1 MIQSI
6 TKLPD
11 YPITQLP
18 NTRYLGPPILIRILC
33 VDEHRIVREGIAS
46 LIDRQP
52 DMRVVAS
59 AASGEEAVDLFL
71 EHQPD
76 ITLMDLQ
83 LGVMDGITAIK
94 IIRRRAPDARIVVLT
109 MRRGDEDIHRALAAG
124 ASTYLMKDTISD
136 DLIRVLREVQSGAH
150 PMPADV
156 EARLA
161 ERALSATL
169 TDREVQ
175 VDELVAQG
183 MRNKEIGV
191 SLGITETTVQ
201 VHVKNILA
209 KLKVQDRSG
218 AITAAIRRGIIHI
231 S

>member
-1 MIQSI
+1 V
-6 TKLPD
+6 
-11 YPITQLP
+11 
-18 NTRYLGPPILIRILC
+18 IRILC
-33 VDEHRIVREGIAS
+33 VDDHRIVREGIAS

-52 DMRVVAS
+52 DMKVVAS
-59 AASGEEAVDLFL
+59 AASGEEAIDLFF

-83 LGVMDGITAIK
+83 LGVMDGITATK
-94 IIRRRAPDARIVVLT
+94 IIRRRAPEARIVVLT
-109 MRRGDEDIHRALAAG
+109 MRRGDEDIHRALEAG

-136 DLIRVLREVQSGAH
+136 DLIRVLREVQAGEH

-161 ERALSATL
+161 ERATRATL

-175 VDELVAQG
+175 VVELVAQG

>member
-1 MIQSI
+1 
-6 TKLPD
+6 
-11 YPITQLP
+11 
-18 NTRYLGPPILIRILC
+18 
-33 VDEHRIVREGIAS
+33 VDDHRIVREGIAS

-59 AASGEEAVDLFL
+59 AASGEEAIDLFI

-94 IIRRRAPDARIVVLT
+94 IIRRRSPDARIVVLT
-109 MRRGDEDIHRALAAG
+109 MRRGDEDIHRALEAG
-124 ASTYLMKDTISD
+124 ASAYLMKDTISD
-136 DLIRVLREVQSGAH
+136 DLIRVLREVQAGEH

-161 ERALSATL
+161 ERATRATL

-175 VDELVAQG
+175 VVELVAQG

-191 SLGITETTVQ
+191 SLGISETTVQ

-209 KLKVQDRSG
+209 KLRVQDRSG

>member
-1 MIQSI
+1 M
-6 TKLPD
+6 
-11 YPITQLP
+11 
-18 NTRYLGPPILIRILC
+18 IRILC
-33 VDEHRIVREGIAS
+33 VDDHRIVREGIAS

-59 AASGEEAVDLFL
+59 AASGEEAIDLFT

-94 IIRRRAPDARIVVLT
+94 IIRRRSPGARIVVLT
-109 MRRGDEDIHRALAAG
+109 MRRGDEDIHRALEAG
-124 ASTYLMKDTISD
+124 ASAYLMKDTISD
-136 DLIRVLREVQSGAH
+136 DLIRVLREVQAGEH

-156 EARLA
+156 GARLA
-161 ERALSATL
+161 ERATRATL

-175 VDELVAQG
+175 VVELVAQG

-191 SLGITETTVQ
+191 SLGISETTVQ

-209 KLKVQDRSG
+209 KLRVQDRSG

>member
-1 MIQSI
+1 M
-6 TKLPD
+6 
-11 YPITQLP
+11 
-18 NTRYLGPPILIRILC
+18 IRILC
-33 VDEHRIVREGIAS
+33 VDDHRIVREGIAS

-59 AASGEEAVDLFL
+59 AASGEEAIDLFL

-76 ITLMDLQ
+76 ITVMDLQ

-94 IIRRRAPDARIVVLT
+94 IIRRKSPEARIVVLT
-109 MRRGDEDIHRALAAG
+109 MRRGDEDIHRALEAG

-136 DLIRVLREVQSGAH
+136 DLIRVLREVQAGEH
-150 PMPADV
+150 PIPADV

-161 ERALSATL
+161 ERATSATL

-175 VDELVAQG
+175 VMELVAQG

-191 SLGITETTVQ
+191 SLGISETTVQ

-218 AITAAIRRGIIHI
+218 AISAAIRRGIIHI

>member
-1 MIQSI
+1 
-6 TKLPD
+6 
-11 YPITQLP
+11 
-18 NTRYLGPPILIRILC
+18 LIRILC
-33 VDEHRIVREGIAS
+33 VDDHRIVREGIAS

-59 AASGEEAVDLFL
+59 AASGEEAIDLFF

-83 LGVMDGITAIK
+83 LGVMDGISAIK
-94 IIRRRAPDARIVVLT
+94 IIRRRSPDARIVVLT
-109 MRRGDEDIHRALAAG
+109 MRRGDEDIHRALEAG
-124 ASTYLMKDTISD
+124 ASTYLMKDMISD
-136 DLIRVLREVQSGAH
+136 DLIRVLREVQAGAH

-161 ERALSATL
+161 ERAMGRTL

-175 VDELVAQG
+175 VVELVAQG

>member
-1 MIQSI
+1 M
-6 TKLPD
+6 
-11 YPITQLP
+11 
-18 NTRYLGPPILIRILC
+18 
-33 VDEHRIVREGIAS
+33 REGIAS

-52 DMRVVAS
+52 DMKVVAS
-59 AASGEEAVDLFL
+59 AASGEEAIDLFV

-94 IIRRRAPDARIVVLT
+94 IIRRRAPNARIVVLT
-109 MRRGDEDIHRALAAG
+109 MRRGDEDIHRALEAG

-136 DLIRVLREVQSGAH
+136 DLIRVLREVQAGEH

-161 ERALSATL
+161 ERATRATL

-175 VDELVAQG
+175 VVELVAQG

>member
-1 MIQSI
+1 VSS
-6 TKLPD
+6 
-11 YPITQLP
+11 
-18 NTRYLGPPILIRILC
+18 LIRILC
-33 VDEHRIVREGIAS
+33 VDDHRIVREGIAS

-59 AASGEEAVDLFL
+59 AASGEEAIDLFF

-83 LGVMDGITAIK
+83 LGVMDGISAIK
-94 IIRRRAPDARIVVLT
+94 IIRRRSPDARIVVLT
-109 MRRGDEDIHRALAAG
+109 MRRGDEDIHRALEAG
-124 ASTYLMKDTISD
+124 ASTYLMKDMISD
-136 DLIRVLREVQSGAH
+136 DLIRVLREVQAGAH

-161 ERALSATL
+161 ERAMGRTL

-175 VDELVAQG
+175 VVELVAQG

>member
-1 MIQSI
+1 MGRGQVVV
-6 TKLPD
+6 
-11 YPITQLP
+11 
-18 NTRYLGPPILIRILC
+18 IRILC
-33 VDEHRIVREGIAS
+33 VDDHRIVREGIAS

-59 AASGEEAVDLFL
+59 AASGEEAIDLFL
-71 EHQPD
+71 EHRPD
-76 ITLMDLQ
+76 ITVMDLQ

-94 IIRRRAPDARIVVLT
+94 IIRRKSPEARIVVLT
-109 MRRGDEDIHRALAAG
+109 MRRGDEDIHRALEAG

-136 DLIRVLREVQSGAH
+136 DLIRVLREVQAGEH
-150 PMPADV
+150 PIPADV

-161 ERALSATL
+161 ERATSATL
-169 TDREVQ
+169 TDREIQ
-175 VDELVAQG
+175 VMELVAQG

-191 SLGITETTVQ
+191 SLGISETTVQ

-218 AITAAIRRGIIHI
+218 AISAAIRRGIIHI

>member
-1 MIQSI
+1 M
-6 TKLPD
+6 
-11 YPITQLP
+11 
-18 NTRYLGPPILIRILC
+18 IRILC
-33 VDEHRIVREGIAS
+33 VDDHRIVREGIAS

-59 AASGEEAVDLFL
+59 AASGEEAIDLFL

-94 IIRRRAPDARIVVLT
+94 IIRSRAPAARIVVLT
-109 MRRGDEDIHRALAAG
+109 MRRGDEDIHRALEAG

-136 DLIRVLREVQSGAH
+136 DLIRVLREVQAGEH

-161 ERALSATL
+161 ERATRATL

-175 VDELVAQG
+175 VVELVAQG

>member
-1 MIQSI
+1 MLEASPSQGASV
-6 TKLPD
+6 
-11 YPITQLP
+11 
-18 NTRYLGPPILIRILC
+18 LIRILC
-33 VDEHRIVREGIAS
+33 VDDHRIVREGIAS

-59 AASGEEAVDLFL
+59 AASGEEAIDLFF

-94 IIRRRAPDARIVVLT
+94 IIRRRAPEARIVVLT
-109 MRRGDEDIHRALAAG
+109 MRRGDEDIHRALEAG
-124 ASTYLMKDTISD
+124 ASTYLMKDMISD
-136 DLIRVLREVQSGAH
+136 DLIRVLREVQDGAH

-161 ERALSATL
+161 ERATRASL

-175 VDELVAQG
+175 VVELVAQG

>member
-1 MIQSI
+1 M
-6 TKLPD
+6 
-11 YPITQLP
+11 
-18 NTRYLGPPILIRILC
+18 IRILC
-33 VDEHRIVREGIAS
+33 VDDHRIVREGIAS

-52 DMRVVAS
+52 DMRVIAS
-59 AASGEEAVDLFL
+59 AASGEEAIDLFL

-76 ITLMDLQ
+76 ITVMDLQ

-94 IIRRRAPDARIVVLT
+94 IIRRKSPEARIVVLT
-109 MRRGDEDIHRALAAG
+109 MRRGDEDIHRALEAG

-136 DLIRVLREVQSGAH
+136 DLIRVLREVQAGEH
-150 PMPADV
+150 PIPADV

-161 ERALSATL
+161 ERATSATL

-175 VDELVAQG
+175 VMELVAQG

-191 SLGITETTVQ
+191 SLGISETTVQ

-218 AITAAIRRGIIHI
+218 AISAAIRRGIIHI

>member
-1 MIQSI
+1 
-6 TKLPD
+6 
-11 YPITQLP
+11 
-18 NTRYLGPPILIRILC
+18 LIRILC
-33 VDEHRIVREGIAS
+33 VDDHRIVREGIAS

-59 AASGEEAVDLFL
+59 AASGEEAIDLFI

-94 IIRRRAPDARIVVLT
+94 IIRRRSPDARIVVLT
-109 MRRGDEDIHRALAAG
+109 MRRGDEDIHRALEAG
-124 ASTYLMKDTISD
+124 ASAYLMKDTISG
-136 DLIRVLREVQSGAH
+136 DLIRVLREVQAGEH

-161 ERALSATL
+161 ERATRATL

-175 VDELVAQG
+175 VVELVAQG

-191 SLGITETTVQ
+191 SLGISETTVQ

-209 KLKVQDRSG
+209 KLRVQDRSG